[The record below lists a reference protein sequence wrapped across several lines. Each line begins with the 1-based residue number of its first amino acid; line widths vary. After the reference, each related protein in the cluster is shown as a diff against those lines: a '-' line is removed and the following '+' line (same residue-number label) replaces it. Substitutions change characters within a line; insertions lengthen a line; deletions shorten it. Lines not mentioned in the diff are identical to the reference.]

1 MKEKQITVPHKNG
14 NFKMTEKLARSLDA
28 YIDSILKYKQDLVIV
43 FDGAEGAGKSTLM
56 RQVGAY
62 CQYSMKKRYNI
73 ERPFGVDQIKFDL
86 ADYTETAIS
95 LETEQLHMHDLD
107 ESRAVAN
114 RKRSTSK
121 GNVGFTNYLSE
132 CRSAGH
138 IHLIALP
145 AFHDLDSY
153 VAIWRCSFLI
163 HIEKYFTVRKGDNG
177 VPIYELRLGEYRVFL
192 NDNKLKAMYY
202 HKMKYIYPKKE
213 VFRGNFDNV
222 EIVNEEAYEEKKRE
236 ARAKRYGEEEKDK
249 NKPKEFTQ
257 AEKAIR
263 AKAANPEMNNSEIA
277 RKFKISR
284 GTVRD
289 ALLSLKEESG
299 D

>member
-28 YIDSILKYKQDLVIV
+28 YIDAIMKYKQDLVIV

-62 CQYSMKKRYNI
+62 CQYSMKQRYNI
-73 ERPFGVDQIKFDL
+73 DRPFGVDQIKFDL

-95 LETEQLHMHDLD
+95 LEKEQLHMHDLD

-192 NDNKLKAMYY
+192 NDTKLKAMYY
-202 HKMKYIYPKKE
+202 HKMKYIYPRKE
-213 VFRGNFDNV
+213 VFKGTFDNV
-222 EIVNEEAYEEKKRE
+222 EIVNEESYEEKKRD
-236 ARAKRYGEEEKDK
+236 ARAKRYSAENEDK
-249 NKPKEFTQ
+249 NKPKELTKK
-257 AEKAIR
+257 EKVIQYKAKYPEMTHVDI
-263 AKAANPEMNNSEIA
+263 AKAVGCNRTTVNDAINSLNI
-277 RKFKISR
+277 
-284 GTVRD
+284 
-289 ALLSLKEESG
+289 
-299 D
+299 